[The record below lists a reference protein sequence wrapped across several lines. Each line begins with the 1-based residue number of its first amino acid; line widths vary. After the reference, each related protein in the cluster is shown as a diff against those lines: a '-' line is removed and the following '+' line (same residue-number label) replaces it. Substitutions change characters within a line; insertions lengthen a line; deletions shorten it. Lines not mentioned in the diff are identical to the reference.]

1 MESAE
6 QHTNP
11 YAAPAPAADVPV
23 DQAQLVLGSRAVR
36 LGAVIVDN
44 VMIIALLA
52 PVYLFLLE
60 EFSTWEHVL
69 EPAAWIGTPLGVAL
83 IILNTILLVRDGQTL
98 AKRWFGLRV
107 VRADGT
113 RCGAVRLLGL
123 RYVIPTIISAIP
135 CVGHLF
141 SLIDPLMIFGDDRRC
156 LHDRMADTIV
166 VQA

>member
-11 YAAPAPAADVPV
+11 YAAPAPAAEIPV
-23 DQAQLVLGSRAVR
+23 DLAPLVPGSRAMR
-36 LGAVIVDN
+36 LGAVVVDN
-44 VMIIALLA
+44 LMMTVLLL
-52 PVYLFLLE
+52 PGYLLLLGE
-60 EFSTWEHVL
+60 LPAWQHVL
-69 EPAAWIGTPLGVAL
+69 VPYAWIGTPLGAAL
-83 IILNTILLVRDGQTL
+83 IVVNIVLLVRDGQTL

-107 VRADGT
+107 VRPDGA
-113 RCGAVRLLGL
+113 RCGAARLLGL
-123 RYVIPTIISAIP
+123 RYVIPTIISVIP